1 MNRSA
6 ASQTIVQMDR
16 HGLVSLP
23 PGADARQRIVE
34 LTPRAQAL
42 LPKLE
47 QSWQA
52 TEASSRELDAELP
65 HPLSEVVIAATEA
78 LRRKPLRD
86 RIKSYL

>member
-1 MNRSA
+1 VHDNSA
-6 ASQTIVQMDR
+6 NGTRHDR
-16 HGLVSLP
+16 PQPSTFLP
-23 PGADARQRIVE
+23 PNEPDDRADGPARTGVAAR
-34 LTPRAQAL
+34 P
-42 LPKLE
+42 E

-86 RIKSYL
+86 RIKNYL